1 MADKTTIK
9 IKQSA
14 ISGRSPSADPTN
26 SAYIEQGELALN
38 TADQLLFSKD
48 SNGNIF
54 SIGGGGSSSTIDEH
68 EFIATAGQT
77 DFTITGG
84 YATGDHIEVYVNGI
98 KLWESIDFTHTN
110 GSEVVLSEAS
120 ELDDEITVKIIGD
133 IDVAIIDWA
142 ALTSVPTVIT
152 NIQTELDNKVDDS
165 QVLTDVPA
173 NALFTDT
180 ETTTSLSVAANILKY
195 TDEVGTVTNIDLSLY
210 LDDTNA
216 SYITSGTLNSTTGV
230 ATFTRSDSTSFDVD
244 MSAFFDDTQLTDAD
258 IAAMGYI
265 KVDTNTQLS
274 DAEIGAM
281 GYIKVD
287 TQVTVNDTLT
297 STSTTEALSAKQGK
311 VLQDSKVDN
320 SRVLT
325 DVPANALFTDTVYT
339 KPAAEP
345 ISYITGLQTAL
356 DDKATLNDV
365 ISLAIA
371 LG

>member
-1 MADKTTIK
+1 MADTKIK

-110 GSEVVLSEAS
+110 GSEVVLAESS

-133 IDVAIIDWA
+133 IDVAIVDWA

-152 NIQTELDNKVDDS
+152 NIQTELDDKVDDT

-180 ETTTSLSVAANILKY
+180 
-195 TDEVGTVTNIDLSLY
+195 
-210 LDDTNA
+210 
-216 SYITSGTLNSTTGV
+216 
-230 ATFTRSDSTSFDVD
+230 
-244 MSAFFDDTQLTDAD
+244 
-258 IAAMGYI
+258 
-265 KVDTNTQLS
+265 
-274 DAEIGAM
+274 
-281 GYIKVD
+281 
-287 TQVTVNDTLT
+287 QVNVNDTLT